1 MRRYWWNKPEALRRS
16 PGLRSSRNTKASSP
30 LRLLK
35 KSVGSSQSDLTFY
48 IAVLFLAAGT
58 RSLLAIFEPGSFYFP
73 DSWCY
78 IIVSPNAPCSS
89 GHSPAVTWFWRIGT
103 FGNLTEHSVL
113 LLESVLGVMSAL
125 LLFRALRLLST
136 AKWAMI
142 GACLFAIFPLE
153 LFFERAFM
161 AESTETFF
169 VCLFLVTAAES
180 FRSITLVRMAAFSI
194 AASASL
200 GIAAALHD
208 EFLVPALIVWIFMII
223 LQVRQG
229 SRTGAAMTRKLSLV
243 GAATLSLVILVLPSV
258 PIVTDYHNWYGIW
271 TADPIEGALLTFDW
285 APLVSCTT
293 PPAATDATRAV
304 VHLACAHKK
313 FEYPG
318 SLLNQVYLPSVQST
332 IHLTPDGK
340 HRFAKTEQQLL
351 GIAQRAIE
359 SHPVAFSR
367 EIARGVYW
375 QLFRP
380 PSDSLSRYT
389 NAWTSG
395 SASSIFTE
403 ADLPS
408 FLNYHEWFS
417 GSVARSNSSPAPGL
431 SRAVSATLR
440 LPQLLLWL
448 AIIGGVW
455 RSIAWLL
462 VSRQKRGRDARDSRQ
477 QRSHIP
483 KAFSSRVCLGLLGS
497 MLISTSMF
505 AVAFSS
511 VPGFRYWVPLVPCI
525 IMLLIL
531 VVPLPKSD
539 TARDSQLV

>member
-1 MRRYWWNKPEALRRS
+1 
-16 PGLRSSRNTKASSP
+16 
-30 LRLLK
+30 
-35 KSVGSSQSDLTFY
+35 
-48 IAVLFLAAGT
+48 
-58 RSLLAIFEPGSFYFP
+58 
-73 DSWCY
+73 
-78 IIVSPNAPCSS
+78 
-89 GHSPAVTWFWRIGT
+89 
-103 FGNLTEHSVL
+103 
-113 LLESVLGVMSAL
+113 
-125 LLFRALRLLST
+125 
-136 AKWAMI
+136 
-142 GACLFAIFPLE
+142 
-153 LFFERAFM
+153 M

-180 FRSITLVRMAAFSI
+180 FRSITLVRMAAWSI

-208 EFLVPALIVWIFMII
+208 EFLRTRHNCLDLHDCSAGLAGITHRRRNDQKTVSCRRRYSVTSN
-223 LQVRQG
+223 
-229 SRTGAAMTRKLSLV
+229 SRY
-243 GAATLSLVILVLPSV
+243 LPSV

-304 VHLACAHKK
+304 VHLACVHKK

-318 SLLNQVYLPSVQST
+318 SLLDLVYLPSVQST
-332 IHLTPDGK
+332 IHLAPDGK
-340 HRFAKTEQQLL
+340 QRFAKTERQLL

-380 PSDSLSRYT
+380 PSNSLFRYT

-417 GSVARSNSSPAPGL
+417 GSVVRSNSSPAPGL
-431 SRAVSATLR
+431 RRAVSATLR

-455 RSIAWLL
+455 RSTVWLF
-462 VSRQKRGRDARDSRQ
+462 VSRRKTRSR
-477 QRSHIP
+477 RP
-483 KAFSSRVCLGLLGS
+483 
-497 MLISTSMF
+497 
-505 AVAFSS
+505 
-511 VPGFRYWVPLVPCI
+511 
-525 IMLLIL
+525 
-531 VVPLPKSD
+531 
-539 TARDSQLV
+539 